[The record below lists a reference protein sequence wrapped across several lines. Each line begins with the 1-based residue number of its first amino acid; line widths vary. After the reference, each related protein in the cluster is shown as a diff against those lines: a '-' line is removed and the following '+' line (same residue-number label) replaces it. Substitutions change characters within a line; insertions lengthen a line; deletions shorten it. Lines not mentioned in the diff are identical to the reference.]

1 MISVTFKREILVNG
15 ANSSKTIEF
24 HDGQVVGL
32 FGKNGAGKTT
42 LLRSIMG
49 VPPYNAQIEKCVVD
63 GKPFSE
69 KSYGDIAYITD
80 GLYLFDEMNAMEHM
94 KFFKDFYKKF
104 NEERFAKLID
114 MFELDKNVSVKDY
127 SKGQRSKLELALG
140 FCKGTKYIIMD
151 EPFIGN
157 DPFMRNDFLKI
168 MAGLLEDD
176 SIVIIATHYLEE
188 IENFIDRA
196 LFMVNR
202 GIVKDVTMDEIFD
215 SGSNLINTARETFG
229 IDENRVLRLFLEEN
243 E

>member
-1 MISVTFKREILVNG
+1 MISLTFKNEILVNG

-49 VPPYNAQIEKCVVD
+49 VPPYNSQIESYIVD

-69 KSYGDIAYITD
+69 KSYADIAYITD
-80 GLYLFDEMNAMEHM
+80 GLYLFDEMNAKEHM
-94 KFFKDFYKKF
+94 KFFKDFYKNF
-104 NEERFAKLID
+104 NEERFAKLLN
-114 MFELDKNVSVKDY
+114 MFELDEKEMVKNY

-157 DPFMRNDFLKI
+157 DPFMRKDFLKI
-168 MAGLLEDD
+168 MAGLLEED

-215 SGSNLINTARETFG
+215 SGSNLVNTAKETFG
-229 IDENRVLRLFLEEN
+229 IDENRVLRMFLEEN